1 MSTQE
6 DHQLLEQVRQN
17 DRQAFRLLFDRHYE
31 FLLQS
36 VVNITG
42 DRNLAKDVGQ
52 EVFLELWKKREQI
65 QIKTSVRA
73 YLRRSMVNRTFNLL
87 KTRKLKYQEPTKL
100 PEGTMSYSPQ
110 AELEATDLQNL
121 INKAIDQLP
130 ERCRLIFTLCR
141 LEGLSHKEIAAKL
154 DLSPRTVENQ
164 MTKALKILRK
174 VVHPYIS
181 GNLISIFLMIL

>member
-1 MSTQE
+1 MSKVE
-6 DHQLLEQVRQN
+6 DHQLLEQVRLN
-17 DRQAFRLLFDRHYE
+17 DRQAFRQLFDRHYE

-52 EVFLELWKKREQI
+52 EVFLELWKKRAQI
-65 QIKTSVRA
+65 QINTSVRA

-87 KTRKLKYQEPTKL
+87 KTRKLKYQEPTNL
-100 PEGTMSYSPQ
+100 PEGIVSNSPQ
-110 AELEATDLQNL
+110 EKLEAEDLQNL
-121 INKAIDQLP
+121 VNKTISQLP

-164 MTKALKILRK
+164 MTKALKILRQ

-181 GNLISIFLMIL
+181 RNLISLFLLLF